1 MMAAIEEWAKAD
13 AAEVVVFDGLTVSYS
28 DVWYVVKESVTEDAL
43 NIMVESTHKRIA
55 ETKLKNILSFMALP
69 VA

>member
-1 MMAAIEEWAKAD
+1 MAAIEEWAKAD

-43 NIMVESTHKRIA
+43 NIMVESTYKRIA
-55 ETKLKNILSFMALP
+55 ETKLKNILSFMALQ

>member
-43 NIMVESTHKRIA
+43 NIMVESTYKRIA
-55 ETKLKNILSFMALP
+55 ETKLKNILSFMALQ